1 MKLLKTF
8 AFAALMASWLAGPS
22 AKAALV
28 DFNATGLASVTGFD
42 QFDDASFD
50 GSANQFVSNSAITDL
65 SLTVFG
71 VSFDL
76 SDVVAADSTIIDSS
90 GVLARIV
97 NGAGLLADDGAGNQ
111 IAFFPDGFDGTALDG
126 DASLAFGSDIFGGS
140 VQYYAVAWV
149 PSSAVP
155 EPTTLGLF
163 GFALAGLGLAARR
176 RKTR

>member
-1 MKLLKTF
+1 
-8 AFAALMASWLAGPS
+8 MASWFAGPS

-28 DFNATGLASVTGFD
+28 DFNATGLASVTGFV
-42 QFDDASFD
+42 QFDDTSFD
-50 GSANQFVSNSAITDL
+50 GTASQFLSNSAITDL

-76 SDVVAADSTIIDSS
+76 GDVVVIDDTIIDST

-111 IAFFPDGFDGTALDG
+111 IAFFPDGFNGTSLDG

-140 VQYYAVAWV
+140 VEYYAVAWD
-149 PSSAVP
+149 PTSPVP
-155 EPTTLGLF
+155 EPTSLGLF

-176 RKTR
+176 RKTQ